1 MATVNPM
8 RLLLAATAIFLA
20 TSAFANKNNT
30 VPPEAFHLQYQL
42 LQQQLFQY
50 QQVAKSGGWQKI
62 ISAKKFYMK
71 GDASPVIKQIKK
83 RLIASGHLESG
94 DVSENFTDALMV
106 AVKKVQRQFGYK
118 ENGVVDAQLIKAL
131 NVSLDHRLKQLQIN
145 MNRLSKVS
153 NVTEGTWLVANIP
166 EFKLHVYENGQHV
179 FDIDIV
185 VGTQSN
191 KTVIFNNE
199 MKQVVFSPYW
209 NVPPSIIKEEILPAM
224 RKNKN
229 YLSANGYEQVGT
241 EGGLPKIRQK
251 PGNRNSL
258 GLVKFLFPNSHNIY
272 FHDTPAKSLF
282 QLPKRT
288 FSHGCIRLAEPK
300 KLAEYLLRNN
310 PEWTSDKI
318 EKAMNGGKEL
328 AVNLSKPVPVS
339 ISYFTAWVD
348 QEGVLSFRED
358 VYGLDK

>member
-1 MATVNPM
+1 MATVNPI
-8 RLLLAATAIFLA
+8 RLFLAAALLLFTTAA
-20 TSAFANKNNT
+20 SANKNNT
-30 VPPEAFHLQYQL
+30 VPPESFHLQYQL

-50 QQVAKSGGWQKI
+50 QQLAKNGGWQKI
-62 ISAKKFYMK
+62 VPAKKFYMK
-71 GDASPVIKQIKK
+71 GDASPVVKQIKK
-83 RLIASGHLESG
+83 RLIASGHLEAG
-94 DVSENFTDALMV
+94 DVSEIFTDELV
-106 AVKKVQRQFGYK
+106 SAVKKVQRQFGYK

-131 NVSLDHRLKQLQIN
+131 NVPLAQRLKQLQVN
-145 MNRLSKVS
+145 MDRLSKVS
-153 NVTEGTWLVANIP
+153 TVSEGTWLVANIP

-179 FDIDIV
+179 FDMDIV

-191 KTVIFNNE
+191 NNVVFDNE

-209 NVPPSIIKEEILPAM
+209 NVPPSIVKSEILPAM
-224 RKNKN
+224 KKNRN

-241 EGGLPKIRQK
+241 ENGLPKIRQK
-251 PGNRNSL
+251 PGKKNSL

-288 FSHGCIRLAEPK
+288 FSHGCIRLAEPQ

-310 PEWTSDKI
+310 PEWNTAKI
-318 EKAMNGGKEL
+318 EKAMNSGKEL
-328 AVNLSKPVPVS
+328 AVNLSQPVPVS

-358 VYGLDK
+358 VYGMDK